1 MFPTHA
7 TSFVENVVE
16 GIGLLGVEGF
26 IVMVVVVRLAGSGI
40 EGFASIKSLMGIGTV
55 HAVELSTPVT
65 PPACRALSSAYFR
78 ESGEAVDVNQR
89 NVIEPCR

>member
-65 PPACRALSSAYFR
+65 PPVCRALSSA
-78 ESGEAVDVNQR
+78 
-89 NVIEPCR
+89 